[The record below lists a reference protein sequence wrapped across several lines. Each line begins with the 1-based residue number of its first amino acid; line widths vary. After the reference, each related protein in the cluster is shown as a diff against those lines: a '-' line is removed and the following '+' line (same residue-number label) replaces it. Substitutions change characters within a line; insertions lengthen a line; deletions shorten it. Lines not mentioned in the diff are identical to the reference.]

1 MSKLILF
8 DFECPKHGLFEDLVH
23 PHIHETPCPRCK
35 TNALRQISPVRI
47 DRMGMALQEGASP
60 TSVDHF
66 ERLHKQRRAIE
77 DRRHRDHG
85 DYGPMAG
92 SDGGSGYPVI
102 TDPV

>member
-1 MSKLILF
+1 
-8 DFECPKHGLFEDLVH
+8 
-23 PHIHETPCPRCK
+23 
-35 TNALRQISPVRI
+35 
-47 DRMGMALQEGASP
+47 MGMALQEGASP